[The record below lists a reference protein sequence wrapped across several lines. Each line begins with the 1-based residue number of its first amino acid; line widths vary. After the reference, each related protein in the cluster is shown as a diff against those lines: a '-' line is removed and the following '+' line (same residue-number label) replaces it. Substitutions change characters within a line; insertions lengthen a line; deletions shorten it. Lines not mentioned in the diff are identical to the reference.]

1 MMIND
6 KGIKLIKSFEG
17 LRLKAYKALPSEK
30 YFTIGYGHYGADVKE
45 GQTITEAEAESL
57 LRTDLK
63 KYEAKVN
70 KYSAYNWTVNEFSAL
85 VSFAYNV
92 GNIDGLTKKGERS
105 REEIKKVWTSYSKAG
120 GKELPGLVRRRE
132 AELKLFN
139 ESDTMAAELKK
150 APKDP
155 KEVKLDKLIELTK
168 ATMRGEY
175 GSGVNRKNLL
185 GSAYNAVQAIIN
197 YIYLA

>member
-1 MMIND
+1 MTTNN
-6 KGIKLIKSFEG
+6 KGISLIKSFEG
-17 LRLKAYKALPSEK
+17 LRLKAYKAIPSEK

-45 GQTITEAEAESL
+45 GQTITEAEAEAL
-57 LRTDLK
+57 LRADLK

-70 KYSAYNWTVNEFSAL
+70 KYSAYNWNDNEYSAL
-85 VSFAYNV
+85 VSFAYNI

-105 REEIKKVWTSYSKAG
+105 REEIKKIWTSYSKAG
-120 GKELPGLVRRRE
+120 GKELPGLLRRRE
-132 AELKLFN
+132 AELNLFN

-175 GSGVNRKNLL
+175 GSGVNRKNKL
-185 GSAYNAVQAIIN
+185 GSAYNAVQSIIN

>member
-6 KGIKLIKSFEG
+6 KGISLIKSFEG
-17 LRLKAYKALPSEK
+17 LRLKAYKALPTEK

-45 GQTITEAEAESL
+45 GQTITEAEAEKL
-57 LRTDLK
+57 LRADLQ
-63 KYEAKVN
+63 KYEGKVN
-70 KYSAYNWTVNEFSAL
+70 KYSSYNWTDNEYSAL
-85 VSFAYNV
+85 VSFAYNI

-105 REEIKKVWTSYSKAG
+105 REEIKKVWKSYCKAG

-132 AELKLFN
+132 AELNLFN
-139 ESDTMAAELKK
+139 ESETMAAEHKTD
-150 APKDP
+150 PKDA
-155 KEVKLDKLIELTK
+155 KQVKLDKLIELTK

-175 GSGVNRKNLL
+175 GSGVNRKNKL

>member
-6 KGIKLIKSFEG
+6 KGIALIKSFEG

-45 GQTITEAEAESL
+45 GQTITEAEAEKL
-57 LRTDLK
+57 LRADLQ
-63 KYEAKVN
+63 KYEGKVN
-70 KYSAYNWTVNEFSAL
+70 KYPAYNWNDNEYSAL

-120 GKELPGLVRRRE
+120 GKEIPGLVRRRE

-139 ESDTMAAELKK
+139 EGETMAAEYKTNQKDKK
-150 APKDP
+150 Q
-155 KEVKLDKLIELTK
+155 VKLDKLIELTK

-175 GSGVNRKNLL
+175 GSGVNRKNRL

>member
-1 MMIND
+1 MTIND
-6 KGIKLIKSFEG
+6 KGIALIKSFEG

-45 GQTITEAEAESL
+45 GQTITEADAEAL
-57 LRTDLK
+57 LRADLK

-70 KYSAYNWTVNEFSAL
+70 KYSAYNWNDNEFSAL
-85 VSFAYNV
+85 VSFAYNI

-120 GKELPGLVRRRE
+120 GKELPGLLRRRNK
-132 AELKLFN
+132 ELELFN
-139 ESDTMAAELKK
+139 SGAVMVPAIKTDKQEI
-150 APKDP
+150 
-155 KEVKLDKLIELTK
+155 KLEKLIELTR

-175 GSGVNRKNLL
+175 GSGPNRRNKL
-185 GSAYNAVQAIIN
+185 GSAYNAVQSIIN
-197 YIYLA
+197 YIYLT